1 MYFLHLSGWNS
12 SREANYCLLTKSKS
26 ARPTCS
32 VGNPKMDL
40 QSYIQPNLEVLTFSG
55 IIHMHYFFIEYLYA
69 RVFLDPKENKRVLFV
84 T

>member
-1 MYFLHLSGWNS
+1 
-12 SREANYCLLTKSKS
+12 
-26 ARPTCS
+26 
-32 VGNPKMDL
+32 MDL